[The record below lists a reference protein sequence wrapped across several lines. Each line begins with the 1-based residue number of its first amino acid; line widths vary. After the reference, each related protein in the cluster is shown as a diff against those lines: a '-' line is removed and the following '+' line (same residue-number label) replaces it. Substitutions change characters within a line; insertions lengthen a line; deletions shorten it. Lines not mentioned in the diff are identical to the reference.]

1 MINTLPC
8 CTLLVLRLYCK
19 GVKFLGLSLPNLKPR
34 PNENCHSFSTTNFGE
49 NRETIWE
56 LPQSRLI
63 SRLHAIFFA
72 AWGSLKMLDKQPS
85 WHSNCYGETSWN
97 MTITRGSLFFF
108 PNIFRQTQI
117 KPTSTKKTESGC
129 HVNTEDFFK
138 NQSLSPCR
146 TWQHLAHHPS
156 PTWVVIRSI
165 AKMQMEL
172 IGRIT
177 GWSALIH
184 QCKRNTSDL
193 CGMYKVSSGIYRKY
207 WDWARKTQEIPQQK
221 LFTQQK
227 WEITTRCGDVV
238 GYILYK
244 GL

>member
-8 CTLLVLRLYCK
+8 CTLLVLRLYCE

-34 PNENCHSFSTTNFGE
+34 PNENCHSFSTTNSGE
-49 NRETIWE
+49 NRKTIWE

-63 SRLHAIFFA
+63 SRLHAALFK

-97 MTITRGSLFFF
+97 MTITHGSLFF

-117 KPTSTKKTESGC
+117 KPTSSKKTESGC

-156 PTWVVIRSI
+156 PIYMSR
-165 AKMQMEL
+165 
-172 IGRIT
+172 
-177 GWSALIH
+177 H
-184 QCKRNTSDL
+184 QEHCQDANGTHWQDRRLKCTHPSKQKKYLRFMWD
-193 CGMYKVSSGIYRKY
+193 VQGI
-207 WDWARKTQEIPQQK
+207 
-221 LFTQQK
+221 
-227 WEITTRCGDVV
+227 
-238 GYILYK
+238 
-244 GL
+244 